1 MISGH
6 YLENYLIERDNPK
19 AERYNTWWGENTY
32 NSQFSPYERTAKK
45 VKTINFFLYGSEY
58 LLGSKKISSAANQKR
73 KEILDGFYDCVIS
86 NGRHK
91 TLAIEFTTTTFAR
104 RMRLFV

>member
-1 MISGH
+1 MINGY

-32 NSQFSPYERTAKK
+32 NSQFSPYERTTRK
-45 VKTINFFLYGSEY
+45 VKIINFFLYGSEY
-58 LLGSKKISSAANQKR
+58 LQGNKNFGSVSDRKR
-73 KEILDGFYDCVIS
+73 KEVLDGFYDCVIKNERNALS
-86 NGRHK
+86 
-91 TLAIEFTTTTFAR
+91 IQFSTTTFAR